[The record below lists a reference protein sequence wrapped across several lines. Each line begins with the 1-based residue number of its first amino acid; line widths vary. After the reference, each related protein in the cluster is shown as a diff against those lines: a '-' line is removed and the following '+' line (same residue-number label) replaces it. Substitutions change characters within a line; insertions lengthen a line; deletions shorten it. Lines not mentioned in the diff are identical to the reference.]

1 MTVSDKEAKEFNKT
15 LEEVKKKVNEDYQSG
30 GAYKAFLKIIR
41 EAKQDEKK

>member
-1 MTVSDKEAKEFNKT
+1 MITNEDAKEFNKT
-15 LEEVKKKVNEDYQSG
+15 LEELKKKADEDYQAG